1 MHQRS
6 PYTSDVEASRNVAFF
21 AIASPSMF
29 IVPMVPTFS
38 VWIGFASYW
47 GGDAGDAKCST

>member
-1 MHQRS
+1 
-6 PYTSDVEASRNVAFF
+6 
-21 AIASPSMF
+21 MF

-47 GGDAGDAKCST
+47 GGDAGDAKCSTYRTSPSTSMCSLTF